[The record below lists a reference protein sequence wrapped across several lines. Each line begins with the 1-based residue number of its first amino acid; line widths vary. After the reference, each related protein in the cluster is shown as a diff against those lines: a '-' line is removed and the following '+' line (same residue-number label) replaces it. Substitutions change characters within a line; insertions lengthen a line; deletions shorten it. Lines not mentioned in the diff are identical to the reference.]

1 MPPVMATGGATRP
14 TVRSL
19 VLARLRTASQALG
32 IAGRALTW
40 PPYSHVFLV
49 PDAPTWVLAEEMHEL
64 RGVARRLGVPVA
76 AERRPVFVA
85 QQSVFHAS
93 HFALLQQR
101 TFEGRHRLGVAYFHG
116 RPSPEQPEFHA
127 CFEVLRRQHDRLE
140 RIQVSHSQMRDVVLS
155 SGIEPRK
162 VHQIPIGI
170 NLNYFPLQSPA
181 SRAAARRA
189 LGVPDSGVV
198 VGSFQKDGVGWGEG
212 REPKLV
218 KGPDILLQ
226 VLDALRRHVP
236 ELCVLLSGPARGY
249 VKAGLE
255 QLGVPYRHVFVA
267 DYTHMG
273 ELYQALDAYIVTS
286 REEGGPKAV
295 LESMASGVPLISTR
309 VGQAM
314 DLVQHEANGWL
325 VDVGDVAGLTCW
337 ARHALEY
344 RASLGPVLA
353 RARETA
359 QANTYTAQLPLWREF
374 FRGFVEAA

>member
-1 MPPVMATGGATRP
+1 
-14 TVRSL
+14 
-19 VLARLRTASQALG
+19 
-32 IAGRALTW
+32 
-40 PPYSHVFLV
+40 
-49 PDAPTWVLAEEMHEL
+49 
-64 RGVARRLGVPVA
+64 
-76 AERRPVFVA
+76 
-85 QQSVFHAS
+85 
-93 HFALLQQR
+93 
-101 TFEGRHRLGVAYFHG
+101 
-116 RPSPEQPEFHA
+116 
-127 CFEVLRRQHDRLE
+127 
-140 RIQVSHSQMRDVVLS
+140 
-155 SGIEPRK
+155 
-162 VHQIPIGI
+162 
-170 NLNYFPLQSPA
+170 
-181 SRAAARRA
+181 
-189 LGVPDSGVV
+189 V

-236 ELCVLLSGPARGY
+236 ELFVLLSGPARGY

-255 QLGVPYRHVFVA
+255 RLGVPYRHVFVA